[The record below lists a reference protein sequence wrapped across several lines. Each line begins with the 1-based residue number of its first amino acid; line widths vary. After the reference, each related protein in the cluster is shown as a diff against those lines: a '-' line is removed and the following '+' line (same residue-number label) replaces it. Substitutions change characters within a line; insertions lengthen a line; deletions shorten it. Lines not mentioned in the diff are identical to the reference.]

1 MIFKFDPTMKSQ
13 NTLNNTVKIKFI
25 PHVLSALWAI
35 SILLLG
41 NVSNAQ
47 TLQLQ
52 YTFAD
57 GPGTTTTSS
66 GALPVVLN
74 LISNNV
80 PFDLHGAANSGV
92 QNEGYSLNLSHNP
105 ISGNSGAQA
114 FAVTSS
120 NMTLATLGTVGDF
133 TASVWF
139 KFTALTTNLVNNST
153 RFFTLA
159 PNGVTDNGNAN
170 GIGLNISVGGGG
182 NKTFPQNAINVLV
195 GSSAAT
201 IPPVYYN
208 FPTNEWLFCSFTY
221 TSASGVIA
229 VYFGS
234 EASPAKLYVT
244 RNIAAGTTFNLVG
257 TGGATSLSIGN
268 RINGGRDFPG
278 WIGDF
283 RFYTGAG
290 DSNFV
295 ENIRQS
301 ATAIIVTNLAPDG
314 SALLSGTNT
323 LSFTA
328 SSTNGIST
336 NNVKVLVNGSD
347 VSSNLS
353 FSGTSTSLNVLYPN
367 LPVNPTV
374 TQQANLN
381 GVAVQI
387 LVMDNAGITT
397 SNAYVY
403 DAFSP
408 TNFTWECED
417 YDFGGGQFIDNP
429 VLTFTNFGPNTYYNE
444 QTNYI
449 DGVDASDNGN
459 VAGPNRVYR
468 DPSGNVETEYS
479 AGAGNNGGNSIGE
492 LTRQVVWNAYAQTTI
507 AGEVNVGYFDGGTG
521 TGLPNWMNYTR
532 TYPTGNFNVY
542 LRAADGAGSLSPS
555 FDSVTNGWGTTG
567 EALSHVGNFNMVN
580 SGGWDSFAW
589 IPLRDTSGN
598 LVQVKLGGTNTFRL
612 TAGPSGGGNVNFFM
626 LTPAN
631 TNLPSILNIYP
642 NGTNMFQP
650 SATLSFIANSPA
662 GINISTNSITVH
674 LISTTLLGKQST
686 NNLTAT
692 NGLSFSGSAA
702 NWTVTASLNPNLL
715 YTASITVVDANGS
728 TASSSVSFDT
738 LAPVYT
744 WEAPDYDY
752 SGGQFIPEPIPVDGY
767 SNLSGSSTIDYFY
780 ANTPPANTYRDSG
793 AVGVENNG
801 DSPLRLQYITNTPA
815 PQPYDLGYYNGGNW
829 LNYTRNF
836 PAGEYNVFVRA
847 ADGLS
852 GGGLGSVVAAV
863 VTNGWGTSAQGTTN
877 LGTFSIPN
885 TGGWQTYTWTPLRDV
900 NGNLVK
906 FTGGTTNTLKMTS
919 SGAQNVF
926 FYALFAANTN
936 LPTLL
941 NLYPNGTTF
950 SQVTNTFSFNIASA
964 AGVSS
969 NSVIVTV
976 NGIVVSNLVFTGNQ
990 NSWMVTYPHLQPNT
1004 PYVITVSIT
1013 DANGNSSTASVT
1025 FDTMS
1030 PNNYTWEAEDFDYTN
1045 GLFFDNPQTNAYAGL
1060 SATPSVDTVQVNFA
1074 GTYLYRPNGMDTEIN
1089 GDIKRPHY
1097 LDPSNPQSDY
1107 SIGFFSDGAWA
1118 NYTRDYPAGTYNVYG
1133 RFAAGGGN
1141 TDATLSQVVTNQ
1153 GTVNE
1158 VSNLLG
1164 TFSIPNTGG
1173 WENYQYVPLRD
1184 TNGNLVAV
1192 TLNGSTNTLQLGRPV
1207 DNPGSPDVNVN
1218 FLMLTPIFTANA
1230 SRSGTNVLLS
1240 FQTMAGFNYQVQ
1252 YKTNLRDPGWISLG
1266 SPVSGNNALQSV
1278 TDPATSTTRF
1288 YRVQIQ

>member
-1 MIFKFDPTMKSQ
+1 MIFSARSTMKSK

-25 PHVLSALWAI
+25 PHVLSALGAVCV
-35 SILLLG
+35 LLLG

-57 GPGTTTTSS
+57 GPGTTTTNT
-66 GALPVVLN
+66 GALGPVVLN
-74 LISNNV
+74 LISNGA
-80 PFDLHGAANSGV
+80 PFDLHGAANSGI
-92 QNEGYSLNLSHNP
+92 QNGGFSLNLSHNP

-120 NMTLATLGTVGDF
+120 NLTLASLGTVGDF

-170 GIGLNISVGGGG
+170 GIGLNISVGNGS
-182 NKTFPQNAINVLV
+182 KTFPQNAINVLV
-195 GSSAAT
+195 GSAAAT
-201 IPPVYYN
+201 IPPIYYN

-229 VYFGS
+229 VYFGT

-244 RNIAAGTTFNLVG
+244 RNIAAGTMFNLVG

-268 RINGGRDFPG
+268 RISGGRDFPG

-301 ATAIIVTNLAPDG
+301 ATAIIITNLVPDG
-314 SALLSGTNT
+314 SVLLEGTNT

-336 NNVKVLVNGSD
+336 NNITVLVNGNNI
-347 VSSNLS
+347 SSNLS
-353 FSGTSTSLNVLYPN
+353 FSGTSTSVNVVYTN
-367 LPVNPTV
+367 LPINPTLLQE
-374 TQQANLN
+374 TNLA
-381 GVAVQI
+381 GVGVQI
-387 LVMDNAGITT
+387 LVQDNAGITT
-397 SNAYVY
+397 SNSYVY
-403 DAFSP
+403 DSFSP

-417 YDFGGGQFIDNP
+417 YDFGGGLFIDDP

-444 QTNYI
+444 QTAYVL
-449 DGVDASDNGN
+449 GADANDNGN
-459 VAGPNRVYR
+459 LAGPNRVYR
-468 DPSGNVETEYS
+468 DPTGLVETEYS
-479 AGAGNNGGNSIGE
+479 AGSGNNGGNSIGE
-492 LTRQVVWNAYAQTTI
+492 LTRQVVWNAYAQTNI

-532 TYPTGNFNVY
+532 TYPSGNFNVY
-542 LRAADGAGSLSPS
+542 LRVACGSGGVSSS
-555 FDSVTNGWGTTG
+555 FDVITSGWGTTG
-567 EALSHVGNFNMVN
+567 ETLSHVGNYTVAN

-589 IPLRDTSGN
+589 VPLRDNSGN
-598 LVQVKLGGTNTFRL
+598 LVKVTLGGTNTFRL
-612 TAGPSGGGNVNFFM
+612 TAGPGGGGNVNFFM

-631 TNLPSILNIYP
+631 TNLPLILNTYP

-650 SATLSFIANSPA
+650 SPTLSFVANSPA
-662 GINISTNSITVH
+662 GVNISTNSITVV
-674 LISTTLLGKQST
+674 LTSTTLLGRSST
-686 NNLTAT
+686 NTLTAT
-692 NGLSFSGSAA
+692 NGLSFSGPAT
-702 NWTVTASLNPNLL
+702 NRTVTASLTSNVL
-715 YTASITVVDANGS
+715 YTASINVVDANGS

-738 LAPVYT
+738 LAPAYT

-752 SGGQFIPEPIPVDGY
+752 TAGQFLPDPIPVDGY

-780 ANTPPANTYRDSG
+780 ANTPPPNTYRDSTL
-793 AVGVENNG
+793 VGVENNG
-801 DSPLRLQYITNTPA
+801 DGPLRLQYITNSPA

-847 ADGLS
+847 ADGLA

-863 VTNGWGTSAQGTTN
+863 VTNGWGTSVQGTTN

-885 TGGWQTYTWTPLRDV
+885 TGGWQTYVWTPLRDV

-926 FYALFAANTN
+926 FYALFPANTN
-936 LPTLL
+936 LPTLV
-941 NLYPNGTTF
+941 NLYPNGTTL
-950 SQVTNTFSFNIASA
+950 SQVTNTFSFNITSA

-976 NGIVVSNLVFTGNQ
+976 NGIVVSNLVFTGNA
-990 NSWMVTYPHLQPNT
+990 NSWAVTYPHLQPNS
-1004 PYVITVSIT
+1004 PYVIIVSIT
-1013 DANGNSSTASVT
+1013 DANGNSSTATVT

-1030 PNNYTWEAEDFDYTN
+1030 PNNYTWEAEDFDFTN
-1045 GLFFDNPQTNAYAGL
+1045 GLFIDNPQTNAYAGL
-1060 SATPSVDTVQVNFA
+1060 SATPSVDTVQVNTG
-1074 GTYLYRPNGMDTEIN
+1074 GTELYRPDGMDTEIN
-1089 GDIKRPHY
+1089 GDIKRPQY

-1118 NYTRDYPAGTYNVYG
+1118 NYTRNYPAGTYNVYG

-1141 TDATLSQVVTNQ
+1141 TDATLSQVLSGW
-1153 GTVNE
+1153 GTTTQT
-1158 VSNLLG
+1158 SNLLG

-1184 TNGNLVAV
+1184 ASGNLVTL
-1192 TLNGSTNTLQLGRPV
+1192 TLNGSTNTLQLVRPV
-1207 DNPGSPDVNVN
+1207 DSPTSPDVNVN
-1218 FLMLTPIFTANA
+1218 FLMLAPVFTANA
-1230 SRSGTNVLLS
+1230 SHSGTNILVS

-1252 YKTNLRDPGWISLG
+1252 YKTNLTDPAWISLG
-1266 SPVSGNNALQSV
+1266 SPVPGNNSQQSV
-1278 TDPATSTTRF
+1278 NDPATSATRF